1 MSTKHSSLIDR
12 SLEEIREAN
21 RIKSQGIGDSDLTA
35 DQTAR
40 LKEVTKLLNLLNV
53 RLTQYPVL
61 CDDLIIDY
69 VITGN
74 LSHTNLIACLEI
86 ISLADKVRGI

>member
-1 MSTKHSSLIDR
+1 MSTEHYNLIDR

-21 RIKSQGIGDSDLTA
+21 RIKSQGIGDAELTA
-35 DQTAR
+35 GQTAR
-40 LKEVTKLLNLLNV
+40 LKEVTELLNLLDV

-69 VITGN
+69 VASGN
-74 LSHTNLIACLEI
+74 LNHDNLIDCLEVLH
-86 ISLADKVRGI
+86 LADKVRGL